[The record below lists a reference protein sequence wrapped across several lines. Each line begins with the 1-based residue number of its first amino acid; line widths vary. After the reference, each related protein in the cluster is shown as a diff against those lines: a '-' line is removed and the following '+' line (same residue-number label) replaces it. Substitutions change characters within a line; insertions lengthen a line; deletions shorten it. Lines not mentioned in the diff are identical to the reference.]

1 MYKKSQIEFLW
12 FYRMSSYTSTEWV
25 LIPYSEGFLLGLLS
39 RGRAGNLLLFDLT
52 SVSPENPKTPIF
64 LDKIGLY
71 PFPGSFSVG
80 SKF

>member
-39 RGRAGNLLLFDLT
+39 SGRAGNLLLFDPT
-52 SVSPENPKTPIF
+52 SVSAESLETPIF
-64 LDKIGLY
+64 LDKIEL
-71 PFPGSFSVG
+71 
-80 SKF
+80 